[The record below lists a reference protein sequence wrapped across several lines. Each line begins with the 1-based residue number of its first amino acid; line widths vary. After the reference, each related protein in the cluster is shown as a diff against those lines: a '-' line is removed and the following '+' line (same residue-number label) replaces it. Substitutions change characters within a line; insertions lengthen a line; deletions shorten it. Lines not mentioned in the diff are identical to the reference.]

1 MTAIET
7 FRTQISVDVLKDP
20 YNRIWSTASLDRAI
34 NIARNKIQADMPNM
48 FTDTDGS
55 TTIAWLASTET
66 YSLPSDFLIA
76 QYVRWNGVKLDRTT
90 KKQID
95 SIYPA
100 PANSTPTNYYLY
112 WSNIGVYP
120 IPAGPGTL
128 TVAYTKL
135 LPAITESQDS
145 TNPAYLDWAICCLA
159 WSICYAQVYK
169 VELANYRES
178 QYMAETTK
186 YKMFATRDENLTFD
200 LHPRRPQLGSQNN
213 YMQP

>member
-20 YNRIWSTASLDRAI
+20 NNRIWSTASLDRAI
-34 NIARNKIQADMPNM
+34 NIARNKIQADMPNL
-48 FTDTDGS
+48 FAGTDGS

-76 QYVRWNGVKLDRTT
+76 QRVKWNNVPLGRLT
-90 KKQID
+90 KKQVD
-95 SIYPA
+95 QIYPQQA
-100 PANSTPTNYYLY
+100 SWVPTNYYVY
-112 WSNIGVYP
+112 GTNIGMFPVP
-120 IPAGPGTL
+120 GSAGTITL
-128 TVAYTKL
+128 AYTKL

-145 TNPAYLDWAICCLA
+145 QNPTYLDRAISCLA

-169 VELANYRES
+169 TDLANYWES
-178 QYMAETTK
+178 QYMKEVTQ
-186 YKMFATRDENLTFD
+186 YKLFATGDENLTFD
-200 LHPRRPQLGSQNN
+200 LHPRRMQRGSQNS